1 MNDDQNLVS
10 SSGDDRESTDV
21 SAVLADDSI
30 TADSDRV
37 GESIRRMPAWVARL
51 VAPFDGMRHIGLA
64 FLFPVVIMALIY
76 IAMEVWP
83 FGKNSVLVLDLNGQ
97 YVYYFEAMRDILRG
111 EQGILYSFERALG
124 GEFLGIVAYYLASP
138 FSVLVALFPE
148 GMITESL
155 YTILLLKCGLSG
167 MNMCVYL
174 HKSHPTQPTSEVIFS
189 VMYALTSYAVV
200 MQHNTMW
207 IDCLLFFPLIMLGIE
222 SLIKYGR
229 YKLYVLTLAVA
240 VFSNYYIGYMVC
252 IGVAAYFFFYYCM
265 STSEERNPMGESF
278 HFLRT
283 FGRMALFSAIAI
295 GIASIIIL
303 PAYYSLTF
311 GKTTFSDPKFNFA
324 QKFDFLDLISK
335 MFPSSYDTVRP
346 EGWPFVFSGTLT
358 LILLPIFFFLKQITP
373 RQKIAYGALM
383 AFFIFSFNSTTIDL
397 VWHGFQ
403 RPNWLNYRYSFMFCF
418 IIIVVAYKAF
428 EHITELDFRMVLGVG
443 AVLGLI
449 ICILQKL
456 EYENIPDLM
465 SVWFSIACIAVY
477 MILLSGCNKRWLE
490 GSISS
495 ILCVF
500 VLLEMFCNG
509 LSDVIALD
517 NDVHYSSRT
526 SYLHFINTWT
536 PAADYVNE
544 NDTSFYRAEKT
555 EHRKTNDNFT
565 LNLRGLSNSTSTLNA
580 KQIEFLRRM
589 GYSSKS
595 HWSKYLGG
603 TPVSDSLLGVK
614 YILTTDTTEMN
625 DVYGEPIF
633 HDEENLTHV
642 YQNDYVLPLGYMVS
656 NMTASVDLG
665 DLGSPFERMNE
676 LVGAMLGSEEPIELF
691 KPYKN
696 VKPTLENVELAYV
709 TGHRKYSKVNTTRT
723 GKLLY
728 RFTPVNDREIFA
740 YFPSEYPRDAE
751 LKVNGVDW
759 SEYFTNE
766 TCRIVSLGKH
776 PAGEELIVSLNLEDD
791 DLYIANDSECFYYL
805 DEELFY
811 EIMPQLQAN
820 GFEIDDFSDDH
831 FVGSVTATE
840 DKTLFFL
847 TIPYDE
853 GWNIYV
859 DGEKVEGFEVL
870 ESLTAVEL
878 SQGEHEIELRYW
890 PWCVTY
896 GIAISVTSIALF
908 GAIVVLERVM
918 NKKRERIEFRA
929 E

>member
-1 MNDDQNLVS
+1 MNDEQNIIPPS
-10 SSGDDRESTDV
+10 CEGAE
-21 SAVLADDSI
+21 
-30 TADSDRV
+30 TADAEMIADT
-37 GESIRRMPAWVARL
+37 ESVSPKRRITTLLSRIA
-51 VAPFDGMRHIGLA
+51 APFDGMYHIGIA
-64 FLFPVVIMALIY
+64 FFFPIMIMVLIY

-97 YVYYFEAMRDILRG
+97 YVYYFEALRDILHG
-111 EQGILYSFERALG
+111 EQGFLYSFERALG
-124 GEFLGIVAYYLASP
+124 GEFLGIIAYYLASP

-148 GMITESL
+148 GMITESI

-174 HKSHPTQPTSEVIFS
+174 HKSHPTNSASEVIFS
-189 VMYALTSYAVV
+189 VLYALCSYSVV

-207 IDCLLFFPLIMLGIE
+207 FDCVLFFPLILLGVE
-222 SLIKYGR
+222 SLIKYGK
-229 YKLYVLTLAVA
+229 YKLYVITLAVA

-252 IGVAAYFFFYYCM
+252 IGVAAYFFFYYTM
-265 STSEERNPMGESF
+265 LTAKERNPMAESF
-278 HFLRT
+278 HFLKT
-283 FGRMALFSAIAI
+283 FGRMILFSAIAV
-295 GIASIIIL
+295 GIASLIIF

-311 GKTTFSDPKFNFA
+311 GKTTFSDPKFNFD

-335 MFPSSYDTVRP
+335 MYPGSYDTVRP
-346 EGWPFVFSGTLT
+346 EGWPTIYSGVLT
-358 LILLPIFFFLKQITP
+358 LILLPVFFLIKQITP

-418 IIIVVAYKAF
+418 VIIVIAYKAF
-428 EHITELDFRMVLGVG
+428 EHITEMDFRIVLGVG
-443 AVLGLI
+443 AALGLV

-465 SVWFSIACIAVY
+465 SVWFSIGCIAVY
-477 MILLSGCNKRWLE
+477 MIMLSGCNKRWLD
-490 GSISS
+490 GAISS

-500 VLLEMFCNG
+500 VLLELFCNG

-517 NDVHYSSRT
+517 NDVSYSSRT
-526 SYLHFINTWT
+526 SYLNFINKWT

-544 NDTSFYRAEKT
+544 IDTSFYRAEKT

-565 LNLRGLSNSTSTLNA
+565 LNLKGLSNSTSTLNE
-580 KQIEFLRRM
+580 KQIEFLKRM

-603 TPVSDSLLGVK
+603 TPVADSLLGVK
-614 YILTTDTTEMN
+614 YLLTTDETEMN

-633 HDEENLTHV
+633 YDEENKTQV
-642 YQNDYVLPLGYMVS
+642 YQNNYALPLGYMVS
-656 NMTASVDLG
+656 SLICDVELG
-665 DLGSPFERMNE
+665 EMVSPFERMNE
-676 LVGAMLGSEEPIELF
+676 MVGAMLGSDEPVELF
-691 KPYKN
+691 RAYKN
-696 VKPTLENVELAYV
+696 VKPSLENVELSYV
-709 TGHRKYSKVNTTRT
+709 TGHKMYSKSNTSRT

-728 RFTPVNDREIFA
+728 TFTPVNDGEIFV
-740 YFPSEYPRDAE
+740 YFPSDYPRDAT
-751 LKVNGVDW
+751 LKVNGIEV

-766 TCRIVSLGKH
+766 TCRIVSIGKQ
-776 PAGEELIVSLNLEDD
+776 PAGEELLISLNLDD
-791 DLYIANDSECFYYL
+791 DEVYIANNNDPFYYL
-805 DEELFY
+805 DEELFC

-820 GFEIDDFSDDH
+820 GFEIESFTDDH
-831 FVGSVTATE
+831 FIGRVNATE
-840 DKTLFFL
+840 EKLLFLL
-847 TIPYDE
+847 TIPFDE

-859 DGEKVEGFEVL
+859 DGEKTQGFEVL

-878 SQGEHEIELRYW
+878 SAGEHEIELRYMSAF
-890 PWCVTY
+890 VEY
-896 GIAISVTSIALF
+896 GVKVSLSSLTLF
-908 GAIVVLERVM
+908 LLIIIGEYFYR
-918 NKKRERIEFRA
+918 KKREKITFQA